1 MKLNLRTIVGAPLA
15 TLTFAVTPL
24 AARTAFAQDGTVI
37 YRLGR
42 DTVAVEQFTRTPTR
56 LAGEMVTRSGTTVT
70 RTQYELTI
78 TSGRPTAAV
87 VRRMQ
92 ADGKPLANTPTE
104 YRFTFRADSAI
115 RQTVWPDST
124 PSRTFAAANAYPTLP
139 VFVYAPFELLHAAAK
154 HDSVPTIGVAGSS
167 VSWVGME
174 TMGNDTDRLRN
185 APYAMLLRFDK
196 SGKLQS
202 TDGSF
207 TTNKAIGTR
216 GSARLDVAAIAGTMK
231 PTGVLSPRMT
241 AYAGFSQ
248 GPIFINYGSP
258 AVRGRT
264 VWGGTLIPID
274 TIWRTGAN
282 EATHLA
288 TSKTIQIGD
297 MTLAPGL
304 FTLWTQHTTSGIWLI
319 VNKQVGQW
327 GTGYAAANDIGRVAM
342 TLAATPEHVEDFT
355 ITIRSLGQ
363 NRGAIDLAWDDKVA
377 TAMFLVK
384 P

>member
-1 MKLNLRTIVGAPLA
+1 MKLNIRTMVGATGAALS
-15 TLTFAVTPL
+15 LTVAPVT
-24 AARTAFAQDGTVI
+24 ARTVFAQDGTIV

-42 DTVAVEQFTRTPTR
+42 DTVAIEQFTRTPTR
-56 LAGEMVTRSGTTVT
+56 LAGEMVTRSGTAVT
-70 RTQYELTI
+70 RTLYELTI
-78 TSGRPTAAV
+78 ANGRPTAAV

-104 YRFTFRADSAI
+104 YRFTFRADSAT
-115 RQTVWPDST
+115 RQSVWPDST
-124 PSRTFAAANAYPTLP
+124 QSRTFAAANAYPTLP
-139 VFVYAPFELLHAAAK
+139 VFVYAPFELLHAAATR
-154 HDSVPTIGVAGSS
+154 DSVPTIGVTGNN
-167 VSWVGME
+167 VGWVGMAPVD
-174 TMGNDTDRLRN
+174 GATDRLRN
-185 APYAMLLRFDK
+185 APYAMLLRFDTGGRLL
-196 SGKLQS
+196 SS
-202 TDGSF
+202 DGSF

-216 GSARLDVAAIAGTMK
+216 GSARADMAAIAGTMK

-241 AYAGFSQ
+241 ATAGFSQ

-264 VWGGTLIPID
+264 VWGGTLIPVD

-288 TSKTIQIGD
+288 TSKTIQLGD

-304 FTLWTQHTTSGIWLI
+304 YTLWTQHTNGGTWLI

-377 TAMFLVK
+377 TALFVVK